1 MCVKSTTLF
10 KQVRSQLS
18 TNNGA
23 EVSKQSRE
31 YAQIVTNQHDKV
43 FGEINNEANNTFKGV
58 VFMLAAMLLFAVMD
72 GVNKHLSATYSF
84 VQILWIRYLL
94 LVAIAFVIAWRKGLV
109 FTFSSGRLGL
119 QIVRGIVLV
128 AEKASFIIAFMYL
141 PLADVHAIAA
151 VSPLIVT
158 VLSVPFLGERVGFYR
173 IFAVMTG
180 FVGVLLIVRPGSGI
194 MTNVAFIPLIAA
206 LLFAVYQMLT
216 RAVSRRD
223 SPETSLLYTG
233 IVGAVMLSGLGPF
246 YWKPPVQMDWAL
258 LLLVA
263 VLGAAAH
270 FCLIKALKIAAASAI
285 QPFSYSL
292 FLWAIVVGFI
302 GFGEF
307 PSTWTLVGAAIVIA
321 SNIYVVQ
328 RIEISANS

>member
-1 MCVKSTTLF
+1 
-10 KQVRSQLS
+10 
-18 TNNGA
+18 
-23 EVSKQSRE
+23 
-31 YAQIVTNQHDKV
+31 
-43 FGEINNEANNTFKGV
+43 
-58 VFMLAAMLLFAVMD
+58 
-72 GVNKHLSATYSF
+72 
-84 VQILWIRYLL
+84 
-94 LVAIAFVIAWRKGLV
+94 
-109 FTFSSGRLGL
+109 
-119 QIVRGIVLV
+119 
-128 AEKASFIIAFMYL
+128 
-141 PLADVHAIAA
+141 
-151 VSPLIVT
+151 
-158 VLSVPFLGERVGFYR
+158 
-173 IFAVMTG
+173 
-180 FVGVLLIVRPGSGI
+180 
-194 MTNVAFIPLIAA
+194 
-206 LLFAVYQMLT
+206 MLT

-233 IVGAVMLSGLGPF
+233 IVGAVMLSALGPF

-321 SNIYVVQ
+321 SNRVFNIFNACLQ
-328 RIEISANS
+328 AFKCNPRPAIRQLAWWNRRRCSHQIESTKTANLAYGP